1 MSTVFRSRTNRQKFE
16 TELVSVWR
24 LFSSPLEL
32 SLPLGGLPAEPV
44 VWPSH
49 NNGPVYGGCC
59 GGGGAVTSPSP
70 ASCSRFLSA
79 LAPFSPLFILSP
91 FIYLPLFRHVRPLG
105 PSAEEPTPQNYSLSQ
120 MSDCAFVRP
129 AVRWLEGCGRG
140 MKPVRMR
147 SSTHFVEG
155 YCLHCLLCCR
165 LTISLLGDIHNSSL
179 IGMLNGNSITS
190 HDSNC
195 P

>member
-1 MSTVFRSRTNRQKFE
+1 MRISFFTTVKHPEATNRQKFE

-24 LFSSPLEL
+24 VFPSPLEL

-79 LAPFSPLFILSP
+79 FAPFSPLFILSP

-105 PSAEEPTPQNYSLSQ
+105 PSAEESTPQNYNPDVWLCVCEAGCSLVGGMRKGDETGENEVINSVRRRLL
-120 MSDCAFVRP
+120 FVLSP
-129 AVRWLEGCGRG
+129 
-140 MKPVRMR
+140 
-147 SSTHFVEG
+147 
-155 YCLHCLLCCR
+155 LL
-165 LTISLLGDIHNSSL
+165 
-179 IGMLNGNSITS
+179 
-190 HDSNC
+190 
-195 P
+195 

>member
-1 MSTVFRSRTNRQKFE
+1 MLLEFFCTDSPVSIKFPIWLVYMSMYFVLHYGKTSRTNRQKFE

-24 LFSSPLEL
+24 VFSSPLEL
-32 SLPLGGLPAEPV
+32 SLPMGGLPAEPV

-59 GGGGAVTSPSP
+59 GGGGAVTSPSL

-105 PSAEEPTPQNYSLSQ
+105 PSAEEPTPQNYNPDVWLCVCEAGCSMDAEGGWNRWEWGHQLS
-120 MSDCAFVRP
+120 S
-129 AVRWLEGCGRG
+129 
-140 MKPVRMR
+140 
-147 SSTHFVEG
+147 
-155 YCLHCLLCCR
+155 
-165 LTISLLGDIHNSSL
+165 
-179 IGMLNGNSITS
+179 
-190 HDSNC
+190 
-195 P
+195 